1 MTITLETELVRQC
14 APTLA
19 GLKAASLFR
28 FVFRPEDSPLPRLR
42 KSAAVWNPRKS
53 AWKS

>member
-28 FVFRPEDSPLPRLR
+28 SGRQSFCPDCGNPPQSGAQGNPPGSPEL
-42 KSAAVWNPRKS
+42 
-53 AWKS
+53 